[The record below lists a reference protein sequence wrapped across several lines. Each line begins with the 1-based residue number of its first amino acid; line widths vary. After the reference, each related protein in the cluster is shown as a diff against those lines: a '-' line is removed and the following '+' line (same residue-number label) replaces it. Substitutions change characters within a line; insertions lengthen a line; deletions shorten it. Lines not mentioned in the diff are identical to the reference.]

1 MLVGKKTN
9 SDGSITFTFL
19 SEELHIRSGIQKEKP
34 RVNPRPA
41 PKNPSLN
48 EKLYDAAIK
57 LNFQLVISLLERGA
71 NANSIFKDK
80 YGLQNSLLRLILER
94 YYNKHYFQR
103 GDFFKTMKAMLDYG
117 AKINYYVPTLNN
129 HLDTSFVIS
138 RRHPTNVLNL
148 LLSHD
153 NSSINTVQK
162 QNQKQKQYSIF
173 REILENPN
181 YHKFRLLLCHGMTL
195 DNPETQQRFQF
206 FFDTFCCRSQNWT
219 RSTVWRKNQHRRKI
233 VSTTLM
239 WRKLMLLYCFV
250 KRNLYAWDLS
260 YLRNTS
266 IKDFVTFRRN
276 EITVHYI

>member
-1 MLVGKKTN
+1 MLLSKKTN
-9 SDGSITFTFL
+9 SDGSVTFTFL
-19 SEELHIRSGIQKEKP
+19 SEELHIRSGIQTEKP

-48 EKLYDAAIK
+48 QKLYDAAIR
-57 LNFQLVISLLERGA
+57 LNFELVNSLLERGA

-80 YGLQNSLLRLILER
+80 YGLQISLLRLILEE
-94 YYNKHYFQR
+94 HYGEKFIQR
-103 GDFFKTMKAMLDYG
+103 GDLFKTIKALLDYG
-117 AKINYYVPTLNN
+117 AKIDYYISSFSDN
-129 HLDTSFVIS
+129 LDTGIVIS

-148 LLSHD
+148 LLLHD
-153 NSSINTVQK
+153 NSCINAVQK
-162 QNQKQKQYSIF
+162 QNQDSIF
-173 REILENPN
+173 QEILENPN

-195 DNPETQQRFQF
+195 DNPETQKRFQY

>member
-9 SDGSITFTFL
+9 SDGTVTFTFL
-19 SEELHIRSGIQKEKP
+19 SEELHIRSGIQTEKP
-34 RVNPRPA
+34 KVNPRPA
-41 PKNPSLN
+41 PEYPSLN

-57 LNFQLVISLLERGA
+57 LNFELVISLLGKGA
-71 NANSIFKDK
+71 NANIICKNE
-80 YGLQNSLLRLILER
+80 YGLEKSLLRSILEE
-94 YYNKHYFQR
+94 HYGDKFIQR
-103 GDFFKTMKAMLDYG
+103 GDLFKTIKLLLDYG
-117 AKINYYVPTLNN
+117 AKIDCYVPFFCL
-129 HLDTSFVIS
+129 HLDTGLVICY
-138 RRHPTNVLNL
+138 RKPTNVLNL

-153 NSSINTVQK
+153 NSCMNTIQK
-162 QNQKQKQYSIF
+162 KKKSIF
-173 REILENPN
+173 QEILDNPN

-195 DNPETQQRFQF
+195 DNPETQHRFQY

-219 RSTVWRKNQHRRKI
+219 WSTVWRKNQHRRKI

-266 IKDFVTFRRN
+266 IKDFVTFNRN
-276 EITVHYI
+276 EIIVHYI